1 MIIAELTAFH
11 VRIPLRRPIRH
22 ASHTRTENDTLVV
35 RCRLSTGEVGW
46 GEGLPRPYVTGE
58 SIDDCL
64 AILRQT
70 DFCSQLDARLPALQ
84 TAVEVLKNLRLET
97 DGAGRR
103 DCFGNSVRAAV
114 ELSVLDAV
122 ARFEGVPLS
131 RVTEVAGE
139 TAIQQSRDRVQYS
152 TAIMSVK
159 PLKRRMQ
166 ALAYRLYGFRHCKL
180 KVGAEGIDDT
190 AVVRDARRWMGQGT
204 DLRIDANEA
213 WRCEELEA
221 KLTPLIPFHISS
233 VEQPVPHSD
242 VEGLAKCRERLD
254 VPIMLDESLCSP
266 ADGQRAIDDG
276 TCDLFNIRLSKCGG
290 FLNSLRL
297 AAMAR
302 RAGLGYQLG
311 CLVGETGI
319 LSAAGRH
326 FATSVADIRWVE
338 GSFDRYLV
346 QDALTEEDLTFGR
359 AGNAPALAGPGL
371 GVRVLTSRVR
381 SIARREIPLIG

>member
-70 DFCSQLDARLPALQ
+70 DFRSQLDARLPALQ

-139 TAIQQSRDRVQYS
+139 TADSAEPGPGAVQHGNHERQ
-152 TAIMSVK
+152 TA
-159 PLKRRMQ
+159 Q
-166 ALAYRLYGFRHCKL
+166 AADAGT
-180 KVGAEGIDDT
+180 GIP
-190 AVVRDARRWMGQGT
+190 AVW
-204 DLRIDANEA
+204 
-213 WRCEELEA
+213 
-221 KLTPLIPFHISS
+221 IPSL
-233 VEQPVPHSD
+233 Q
-242 VEGLAKCRERLD
+242 VEGW
-254 VPIMLDESLCSP
+254 S
-266 ADGQRAIDDG
+266 
-276 TCDLFNIRLSKCGG
+276 
-290 FLNSLRL
+290 
-297 AAMAR
+297 
-302 RAGLGYQLG
+302 
-311 CLVGETGI
+311 
-319 LSAAGRH
+319 GRH
-326 FATSVADIRWVE
+326 R
-338 GSFDRYLV
+338 RY
-346 QDALTEEDLTFGR
+346 GR
-359 AGNAPALAGPGL
+359 C
-371 GVRVLTSRVR
+371 S
-381 SIARREIPLIG
+381 

>member
-35 RCRLSTGEVGW
+35 RCKLSTGEVGW

-58 SIDDCL
+58 SMEDCL
-64 AILRQT
+64 EILRQT
-70 DFCSQLDARLPALQ
+70 RFRSQLDARIPSLT
-84 TAVEVLKNLRLET
+84 TAVDVLRNLRLET
-97 DGAGRR
+97 DGAGQR

-131 RVTEVAGE
+131 KVTEVAGE
-139 TAIQQSRDRVQYS
+139 PSIREARDKVQYS

-180 KVGAEGIDDT
+180 KVGAEGIDDA
-190 AVVRDARRWMGQGT
+190 AVVRDCRCWMGQGI

-213 WRCEELEA
+213 WSCQDLEA
-221 KLTPLIPFHISS
+221 RLSPLLPFGISS
-233 VEQPVPHSD
+233 VEQPVPHGEVD
-242 VEGLAKCRERLD
+242 GLAKCRERLE
-254 VPIMLDESLCSP
+254 VPIMLDESLCSL
-266 ADGQRAIDDG
+266 ADGQRAIDAG

-290 FLNSLRL
+290 YLNSLEL
-297 AAMAR
+297 AALAQKS
-302 RAGLGYQLG
+302 GVGYQLG
-311 CLVGETGI
+311 CMVGETGV

-326 FATSVADIRWVE
+326 FASSVGGIRWVE
-338 GSFDRYLV
+338 GSFDRYLI
-346 QDALTEEDLTFGR
+346 QEPLTDEDLTFGR
-359 AGNAPALAGPGL
+359 GGWADALNGPGL
-371 GVRVLTSRVR
+371 GVRVATSRVR
-381 SIARREIPLIG
+381 AAARREIPLIA